1 MITLIIVIAVGVGI
15 AALIAGAWLMVDSE
29 AGGPSAAENRLD
41 TLAKLRRDVDDSAQ
55 PSALYA
61 GGFDE
66 GKDRLDALLKSL
78 PGMGLYLEQADLNL
92 NAGKFF
98 ALVGGLFVAGIAV
111 CFVSPVPVLLG
122 PLLGG
127 MLASIPFLY
136 VMFMRNRRMA
146 KFGNQMPEAL
156 ELLSRSLRAG
166 HSLAAGF
173 GLIASEMRDPIRM
186 EFARCFEE
194 QNLGIALE
202 EALDDMTARVP
213 NMDLKFFAMAIILQR
228 ETGGDLA
235 EILDK
240 ISHLVRERLQIQGQ
254 VAALTGEGR
263 MSGIVLLAMPPTL
276 FLTMLYLNYEYA
288 MMLFTDPMGRKMMA
302 GALVMQLLGALV
314 IRKIITIRV

>member
-29 AGGPSAAENRLD
+29 AGGPSLAENRLD
-41 TLAKLRRDVDDSAQ
+41 TLAKLRKDVDDPSQA
-55 PSALYA
+55 SALYA

-98 ALVGGLFVAGIAV
+98 GLVGGLFAAGIGI
-111 CFVSPVPVLLG
+111 CFVTPIPILLG
-122 PLLGG
+122 PILGA

-136 VMFMRNRRMA
+136 VMFMRNRRMS

-173 GLIASEMRDPIRM
+173 GLIASEMRDPIRK

-202 EALDDMTARVP
+202 EALDDMTERVP

-276 FLTMLYLNYEYA
+276 FLTMLYLNYDYA

-302 GALVMQLLGALV
+302 GALVMQLLGAVV